1 MKKNE
6 NWVLS
11 KIRNLKL
18 GTPYNFK
25 GYYIWNYFYSS
36 SKTLSY
42 SWNGFYV
49 RHFLSVYS
57 TILYLKPLISHVK
70 LSKSFMKIELYY
82 IHISYLSQCVTFKH
96 PSKLVKHKLPCK
108 NHVRNTA
115 TLSLPPLLLLTF
127 HNCLCNQY
135 WTYRTI
141 VPWLACL
148 LSSLVHHNS
157 VLIQKNF
164 VDVILYL
171 HMNLFSL

>member
-1 MKKNE
+1 MKFFF
-6 NWVLS
+6 
-11 KIRNLKL
+11 I
-18 GTPYNFK
+18 
-25 GYYIWNYFYSS
+25 ISS

-49 RHFLSVYS
+49 RHFLSIYS

-115 TLSLPPLLLLTF
+115 TLSLPASSVANISQLSLQSIL
-127 HNCLCNQY
+127 NIQDYCS
-135 WTYRTI
+135 
-141 VPWLACL
+141 LACL
-148 LSSLVHHNS
+148 SPELLSSPQLS
-157 VLIQKNF
+157 SYSKG
-164 VDVILYL
+164 L
-171 HMNLFSL
+171 HGCHTIFTHESFFSLIGL